1 MPRFNNR
8 FIDAETYAFFKKIRM
23 PYTGFVKGKG
33 YAYTHANTVFPAHQ
47 CAVTPPTM
55 VPYNQAHCQTVL
67 FQYMN
72 TSPDAIARSYN
83 LSKEDLVRTVVRRR
97 PGGGLT
103 VNWGNGSFK
112 QFEVGTVMNARI
124 HETNGR
130 LAFEIV
136 FKPLDGKTEKL
147 TGFVSD
153 MPRVFGKHSSDMPLD
168 IPGEHNFSTSDVA
181 ASLFDEKLP
190 ADKAAVKTRTPYTQ
204 SFGYIFTDP
213 SGTAAP
219 DASPFRARHTAEF
232 PDALSWF
239 ALFGSYG
246 RPWANSRGTNFWG
259 NFGKSIEK
267 LSEVGESVKPEEV
280 YGPGAIGAKGDSVQ
294 LKLPGRKAPV
304 GFTHKIRHPTSGEY
318 HKIDHFE
325 SDSLEIEV
333 KHRWTG
339 YRDSVLVWRYA
350 EGPDSLVRITPT
362 GKDLYL
368 RWPPNSFYLK
378 GPLEDK

>member
-23 PYTGFVKGKG
+23 PY
-33 YAYTHANTVFPAHQ
+33 
-47 CAVTPPTM
+47 
-55 VPYNQAHCQTVL
+55 NQAHCQTVL

-72 TSPDAIARSYN
+72 TSPNAIARSYN

-181 ASLFDEKLP
+181 ASLFDKKLP

-259 NFGKSIEK
+259 NFGKSIQK

-280 YGPGAIGAKGDSVQ
+280 YGPGAVGAKGDSVQ
-294 LKLPGRKAPV
+294 LKLPGRKTPV
-304 GFTHKIRHPTSGEY
+304 GFKYDQKKNLKDPYS
-318 HKIDHFE
+318 
-325 SDSLEIEV
+325 SIE
-333 KHRWTG
+333 G
-339 YRDSVLVWRYA
+339 
-350 EGPDSLVRITPT
+350 
-362 GKDLYL
+362 
-368 RWPPNSFYLK
+368 
-378 GPLEDK
+378 

>member
-72 TSPDAIARSYN
+72 TSPEAIARSYN

-280 YGPGAIGAKGDSVQ
+280 YGPGAVGAKGKSLKQIERLPIIPIDSIDIHYY
-294 LKLPGRKAPV
+294 GGGIERHSRYIRKSNGDTIIERSSECKRLIKP
-304 GFTHKIRHPTSGEY
+304 HY
-318 HKIDHFE
+318 
-325 SDSLEIEV
+325 SDSIFQ
-333 KHRWTG
+333 KNKN
-339 YRDSVLVWRYA
+339 YDM
-350 EGPDSLVRITPT
+350 
-362 GKDLYL
+362 
-368 RWPPNSFYLK
+368 LK
-378 GPLEDK
+378 FD

>member
-8 FIDAETYAFFKKIRM
+8 FIDAETYAFFKRIRM

-190 ADKAAVKTRTPYTQ
+190 ADKAAVKTRSSYTQ

-280 YGPGAIGAKGDSVQ
+280 YGPGAIGNEAPQTPTPSPPDSAAWQVSFYSGRD
-294 LKLPGRKAPV
+294 LPDSTKFYIGSYQDFLNNFNVNEISKQQ
-304 GFTHKIRHPTSGEY
+304 K
-318 HKIDHFE
+318 
-325 SDSLEIEV
+325 DSLNRLYPSG
-333 KHRWTG
+333 RWSMNFWKT
-339 YRDSVLVWRYA
+339 
-350 EGPDSLVRITPT
+350 
-362 GKDLYL
+362 K
-368 RWPPNSFYLK
+368 K
-378 GPLEDK
+378 